1 MKRKLTKIDS
11 FDSFDNPNHN
21 LNDNPNNNLNDNP
34 MDENLNY
41 NPTDEIGY
49 NPDTDNSIVAR
60 LMRDYGFENLALLEG
75 LLKRFFPNYNS
86 NLPISENVNAIYARL
101 KSEQSEGQELSN
113 FEKTFIEIME
123 RAKAEIEV
131 VRENQTK
138 KAIMENLPF
147 VFIAALVI
155 FFIGKKL

>member
-21 LNDNPNNNLNDNP
+21 LNDNPNDSLNDNP
-34 MDENLNY
+34 MND
-41 NPTDEIGY
+41 Y

-60 LMRDYGFENLALLEG
+60 LMRDYGFENLSLLEG

-101 KSEQSEGQELSN
+101 KSEKSEGQELSN

-123 RAKAEIEV
+123 RAKAEIDV

-138 KAIMENLPF
+138 QAIMENLPF
-147 VFIAALVI
+147 VIIAALVI

>member
-11 FDSFDNPNHN
+11 FDSFDNSNNQN
-21 LNDNPNNNLNDNP
+21 LEKDSP
-34 MDENLNY
+34 MNE
-41 NPTDEIGY
+41 TVY
-49 NPDTDNSIVAR
+49 NPDTDNSIVVR
-60 LMRDYGFENLALLEG
+60 LMKDYGFENLTLLEG

-123 RAKAEIEV
+123 RAKGEIEV
-131 VRENQTK
+131 VRQNQTK
-138 KAIMENLPF
+138 TAIMENLPF
-147 VFIAALVI
+147 LIIAALVI

>member
-11 FDSFDNPNHN
+11 FDSFDNPNDN
-21 LNDNPNNNLNDNP
+21 LNENPMNENLNDNP
-34 MDENLNY
+34 MDE
-41 NPTDEIGY
+41 TGY

-60 LMRDYGFENLALLEG
+60 LMKDYGFENLSLLEG

-86 NLPISENVNAIYARL
+86 NLPISENVNSIYARL

-123 RAKAEIEV
+123 RAKAELEV

-147 VFIAALVI
+147 LVIAALVI